1 MPCGPISW
9 WMGNC
14 FSPRVG
20 VIRFSPRGR
29 AMRLRCCCG
38 ARAPPPR
45 QVADCRFR
53 TEGKVRAM
61 HPEFGMGV
69 EFASKTKDH
78 RRLME
83 AVIRRL
89 TLSHD
94 PSPGCW
100 LSRKDLIGEIEAKSC
115 RKIHPFPQHGNRK
128 SWKIL
133 YWGCSVL
140 EPRCLAWIIQ
150 QGSSQKRKDA
160 LKGMMNTG
168 FADPAFPFGASIT

>member
-1 MPCGPISW
+1 MRAHILVDGKLFFTTGRGYPIFTEGQS
-9 WMGNC
+9 NAVALLL
-14 FSPRVG
+14 R
-20 VIRFSPRGR
+20 R
-29 AMRLRCCCG
+29 A
-38 ARAPPPR
+38 APPPR

-115 RKIHPFPQHGNRK
+115 RKIHPFPQHGNR
-128 SWKIL
+128 
-133 YWGCSVL
+133 
-140 EPRCLAWIIQ
+140 
-150 QGSSQKRKDA
+150 
-160 LKGMMNTG
+160 
-168 FADPAFPFGASIT
+168 

>member
-1 MPCGPISW
+1 NPVAKWNKRKLFVRCLRPIRHYPRRDRHSSLDAPAEVIARARIKHPGNPPITFEITYEPWRINPSHRYAMRAISW

-61 HPEFGMGV
+61 HPE
-69 EFASKTKDH
+69 
-78 RRLME
+78 L
-83 AVIRRL
+83 
-89 TLSHD
+89 
-94 PSPGCW
+94 
-100 LSRKDLIGEIEAKSC
+100 
-115 RKIHPFPQHGNRK
+115 
-128 SWKIL
+128 
-133 YWGCSVL
+133 
-140 EPRCLAWIIQ
+140 
-150 QGSSQKRKDA
+150 
-160 LKGMMNTG
+160 
-168 FADPAFPFGASIT
+168 

>member
-1 MPCGPISW
+1 MPCGPYPGGWETVFHHGS
-9 WMGNC
+9 GYPVFTEGQSNA
-14 FSPRVG
+14 V
-20 VIRFSPRGR
+20 
-29 AMRLRCCCG
+29 ALLLR